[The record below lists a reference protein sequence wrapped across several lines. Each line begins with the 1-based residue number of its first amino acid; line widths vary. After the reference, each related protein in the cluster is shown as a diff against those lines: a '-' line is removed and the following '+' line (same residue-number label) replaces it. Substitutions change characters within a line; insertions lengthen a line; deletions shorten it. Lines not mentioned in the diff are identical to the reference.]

1 MQHLSNKQIFY
12 EQLALTSDAPMGL
25 EIEKAE
31 GIYLYGTDGTQYI
44 DLISGVSVSHVGHG
58 NPHVKQAI
66 KDQVDQYMHLMVYGE
81 YIQAPQVRYAHAL
94 CQTLAQTRLDQVYFV
109 NSGSEAIDG
118 ALKLAKRY
126 TGRPEIICFDR
137 AYHGSTHAALS
148 MNGSEYFKNAFR
160 PLVPGIRQLE
170 WNTLPELQHITT
182 HTAAVCLETMQGE
195 GGIRIPDNAFLQA
208 LRTRCTETGTLLI
221 LDEVQTAFGRT
232 GKMYAFEHAGIE
244 PDILVLG
251 KALGGGMP
259 LGAFIAPAPIMQ
271 SLRKDPV
278 LGHITTFGGHP
289 VCCAAG
295 LAALEVVQNEGL
307 CANAAQSEQLF
318 RDGLQHPAI
327 QSIRGTG
334 LFLAVELGDASVC
347 SRVLQQAAGEGLL
360 MDPFLFC
367 DTAFRIAPPLCLT
380 PTEAQLIC
388 QKLIRLLEKCEE
400 KK

>member
-12 EQLALTSDAPMGL
+12 EQLALTSEAPMG
-25 EIEKAE
+25 IEMERAE
-31 GIYLYGTDGTQYI
+31 GIYIYGTDGKAYI
-44 DLISGVSVSHVGHG
+44 DLISGVSVSHIGHG
-58 NPHVKQAI
+58 HPYVKQAI
-66 KDQVDQYMHLMVYGE
+66 KNQVDQYMHLMVYGE

-94 CQTLAQTRLDQVYFV
+94 CELLKHTHLNQVYFV

-126 TGRPEIICFDR
+126 TQRPEIICFTN

-148 MNGSEYFKNAFR
+148 LNGNEYFKNAFR
-160 PLVPGIRQLE
+160 PLVPGIRQLD
-170 WNTLPELQHITT
+170 WNSLSELQHITSQ
-182 HTAAVCLETMQGE
+182 TAAVCLETMQGE
-195 GGIRIPDNAFLQA
+195 GGIQIPDLSFLQA
-208 LRTRCTETGTLLI
+208 LRTKCTETGTLLI

-232 GKMYAFEHAGIE
+232 GKMFAFEHYGIE

-259 LGAFIAPAPIMQ
+259 LGAFIAQACIMQ

-295 LAALEVVQNEGL
+295 LAALEVVLNEDL
-307 CANAAQSEQLF
+307 CTKATQSEQLF
-318 RDGLQHPAI
+318 RDRLIHPSI
-327 QSIRGTG
+327 RSIRGTG
-334 LFLAVELGDASVC
+334 LFLAVELGDAALC
-347 SRVLQQAAGEGLL
+347 SRVLQQAAEEGLL

-367 DTAFRIAPPLCLT
+367 DTAFRIAPPLCLSAS
-380 PTEAQLIC
+380 EAQLIC
-388 QKLIRLLEKCEE
+388 QKLLGLLDKCS
-400 KK
+400 

>member
-12 EQLALTSDAPMGL
+12 EQLALTSDAPMGI

-31 GIYLYGTDGTQYI
+31 GIYLYGTNGERYI
-44 DLISGVSVSHVGHG
+44 DMISGVSVSHIGHG

-94 CQTLAQTRLDQVYFV
+94 CQTLAQTRLNQVYFV

-126 TGRPEIICFDR
+126 TGRAEIVCFTK

-170 WNTLPELQHITT
+170 WNSQIELQHITT

-271 SLRKDPV
+271 CLRNNPF

-295 LAALEVVQNEGL
+295 LAALEVVQKDGL

-327 QSIRGTG
+327 QSIRGKG
-334 LFLAVELGDASVC
+334 LFLAVELRDAAMC
-347 SRVLQQAAGEGLL
+347 SRVLREAASEGLL

-367 DTAFRIAPPLCLT
+367 DTSFRIAPPLCLT

-388 QKLIRLLEKCEE
+388 QKLLRLLEKCSSG
-400 KK
+400 